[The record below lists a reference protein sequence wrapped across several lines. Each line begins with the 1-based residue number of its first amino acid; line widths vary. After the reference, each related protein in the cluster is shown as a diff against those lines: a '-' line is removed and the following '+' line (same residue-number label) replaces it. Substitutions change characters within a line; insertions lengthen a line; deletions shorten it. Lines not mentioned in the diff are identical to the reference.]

1 MEIIIIALVAF
12 AASLLTFFSG
22 FGLGTLLLPAFALF
36 FPIDVSIGLT
46 AIVHL
51 LNNLFKL
58 GLIGKFIQWKTALL
72 FGIPGIIGAFFGARL
87 LLGLS
92 LGDAIGE
99 ITILGQIFT
108 IELLNLIIGSLL
120 IIFALFDLF
129 PRLLVFSSNKKVLVA
144 GGLFSGFFGG
154 LSGHQGALRS
164 AFLIK
169 LNLSKEV
176 FIATGVLIACLIDFS
191 RLAVYFSAGNQL
203 LFSEQLSTLL
213 IAILSAFLGAY
224 LGRKYL
230 RKLTLKTLQLIIG
243 ILLIV
248 LGLSMMLGII

>member
-46 AIVHL
+46 AIVHM

-58 GLIGKFIQWKTALL
+58 GLIGKYIQWQTALL
-72 FGIPGIIGAFFGARL
+72 FGIPGISVAFFGAQL
-87 LLGLS
+87 LLRLS
-92 LGDAIGE
+92 MSDTIGE

-120 IIFALFDLF
+120 IIFAIFDLF
-129 PRLLVFSSNKKVLVA
+129 PRLLVFPSNKKVLLA

-169 LNLSKEV
+169 LNLSKEA
-176 FIATGVLIACLIDFS
+176 FIATGVLIACFIDFS

-203 LFSEQLSTLL
+203 LLSVQITTLI

-230 RKLTLKTLQLIIG
+230 KKLTFKTLQLIIG
-243 ILLIV
+243 MLLLL
-248 LGLSMMLGII
+248 LGFVMILGII